1 MNRSNRVFVY
11 LSCFAAAGCSNNLPK
26 VGQCDLGPTD
36 GIAPP
41 KVDVVELAG
50 SPATFDD
57 LRFSPALG
65 RIIAAPQ
72 GTGTVYLVH
81 PDTSAVDKLPGLP
94 TGVASIDADSKFV
107 FALDR
112 DAEQVLV
119 VDASTGK
126 VVTKAPTAGGPDYVR
141 VSPLDD
147 EVWVT
152 TSGGIDVLAFSS
164 GDAPMLRHSLSIEV
178 PSGPE
183 GLSFDADGFRAYVQ
197 GGASIIAIDVK
208 EHRFL
213 AEWPTGCFGSHG
225 IPPVDTLRGLVFG
238 GCSVAGGGV
247 SVDAFT
253 GRLDAGFEVGQGQ
266 AILAESSSLGHFYLR
281 GDPGSDV
288 AFLGVC
294 RDGSM
299 TLLGTATVTPHG
311 HGMAADASGHVWVAD
326 GTRGG
331 LLRLTDPYPAA
342 P

>member
-1 MNRSNRVFVY
+1 MTRSNRILIPF
-11 LSCFAAAGCSNNLPK
+11 LCFATVACSNDLPK

-36 GIAPP
+36 GIVPP
-41 KVDVVELAG
+41 KAEVVDLVG

-65 RIIAAPQ
+65 RVIAAPE
-72 GTGTVYLVH
+72 GTGTIYLVH
-81 PDTSAVDKLPGLP
+81 PDTSAIDKLSGLP
-94 TGVASIDADSKFV
+94 TGVASIDADSRFV

-112 DAEQVLV
+112 DAEEVLV
-119 VDASTGK
+119 VDASNGK
-126 VVTKAPTAGGPDYVR
+126 VVTKGPVPGGPDYVR
-141 VSPLDD
+141 VSPLDN

-152 TSGGIDVLAFSS
+152 KSGGIEVLALSN
-164 GDAPMLRHSLSIEV
+164 DNPPTLRPSLSIDV

-225 IPPVDTLRGLVFG
+225 IPPVDTRRGLVFG

-253 GRLDAGFEVGQGQ
+253 GKLDAGYEVGQGQ

-299 TLLGTATVTPHG
+299 TLLGTATVSPHG
-311 HGMAADASGHVWVAD
+311 HGMAADDSGHVWVAD

-331 LLRLTDPYPAA
+331 LVRLTDPYAAA